1 MHFRKLIALSI
12 KHDLRLP
19 NNMTASCL
27 RLRQL
32 HIK

>member
-1 MHFRKLIALSI
+1 MHFRKMTSLSI
-12 KHDLRLP
+12 EHDFRLL
-19 NNMTASCL
+19 NKMTASCL